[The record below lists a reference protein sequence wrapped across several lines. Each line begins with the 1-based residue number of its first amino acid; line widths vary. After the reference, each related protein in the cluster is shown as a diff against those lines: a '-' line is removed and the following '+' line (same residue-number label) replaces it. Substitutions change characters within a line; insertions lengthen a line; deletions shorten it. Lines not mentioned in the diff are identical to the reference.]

1 MRIVSSTPQ
10 ALSCCTVLLG
20 SNLDKQQTSAHPPP
34 PTEVPQNNKEK
45 KKDVQKSLFEIV
57 GLNAADVV
65 RSGVVEGVHQHLEG
79 LTELPEHTPLGANPA
94 HKAREWGRESSPG
107 SPRSVCALWRLVS
120 LSGRSR

>member
-34 PTEVPQNNKEK
+34 PPTEEPQKNKEK

-94 HKAREWGRESSPG
+94 HKAHE
-107 SPRSVCALWRLVS
+107 
-120 LSGRSR
+120 